1 MDKKQNA
8 AETVYRLSVVVLDTL
23 LMKHALSSEEYDR
36 LRRHLAED
44 TSAPIGLLE
53 SENMLWFARISLVCF
68 DEAHLLGD
76 AHRGATLE
84 LLTAFLRSLKT
95 KLRIILMSATI
106 SNADELAEWL
116 APCGVISNVPR
127 YPKLDKWVYGTSRYN

>member
-44 TSAPIGLLE
+44 TGAPIGLLE
-53 SENMLWFARISLVCF
+53 SENMLWKKVL
-68 DEAHLLGD
+68 
-76 AHRGATLE
+76 
-84 LLTAFLRSLKT
+84 
-95 KLRIILMSATI
+95 
-106 SNADELAEWL
+106 
-116 APCGVISNVPR
+116 
-127 YPKLDKWVYGTSRYN
+127 

>member
-44 TSAPIGLLE
+44 TGAHIGLLE
-53 SENMLWFARISLVCF
+53 SENMLWKK
-68 DEAHLLGD
+68 
-76 AHRGATLE
+76 E
-84 LLTAFLRSLKT
+84 L
-95 KLRIILMSATI
+95 
-106 SNADELAEWL
+106 
-116 APCGVISNVPR
+116 
-127 YPKLDKWVYGTSRYN
+127 